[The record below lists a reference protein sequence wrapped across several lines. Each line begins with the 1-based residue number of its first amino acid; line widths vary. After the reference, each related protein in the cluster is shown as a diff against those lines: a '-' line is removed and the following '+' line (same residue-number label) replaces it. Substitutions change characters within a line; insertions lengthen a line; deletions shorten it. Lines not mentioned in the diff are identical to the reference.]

1 MDRPSTMY
9 GYTRQ
14 GYSVSYRNVYV
25 CVHVCLISTILLHFV
40 LCDTLSFSCFE
51 TYTVYVFV
59 IVDEY
64 FCDSVRMLVNQVRIH
79 RIAMFRNVAA
89 CRSNLINW
97 AGENDSLIHQYFL
110 LKKNCFED
118 DLEWRERRQNIGCCS
133 VSADCSVFNVQSP

>member
-1 MDRPSTMY
+1 M
-9 GYTRQ
+9 
-14 GYSVSYRNVYV
+14 
-25 CVHVCLISTILLHFV
+25 
-40 LCDTLSFSCFE
+40 
-51 TYTVYVFV
+51 FV

-110 LKKNCFED
+110 LKKIVLKTIWNGE
-118 DLEWRERRQNIGCCS
+118 S
-133 VSADCSVFNVQSP
+133 VDKI